1 MGFPATPAPLS
12 TGSSTMY
19 SPLQVN
25 PLRNW
30 SFKKWW
36 MYKVCPMQ
44 VRLKYIEK
52 IPEPEPDPRF
62 DAKRQRGIELHERLA
77 ESINLGAPVPQNFQH
92 VEPIVEAY
100 RDLGAVAEL
109 EEFYNRQ
116 WEPVEGWNDA
126 WVQIIKDVRIR
137 VPEFALVGD
146 WKTGRKSGNELK
158 YFEQMKLYAVS
169 EWIVNPGLPEYIT
182 ELQFVDEEE
191 TWEHSF
197 KPHQLE
203 KYLGDFERDIH
214 TMMSDLVFRPKP
226 SKYNCQYCPYGPNRG
241 NGKCPVGV

>member
-1 MGFPATPAPLS
+1 MMFLPLE
-12 TGSSTMY
+12 
-19 SPLQVN
+19 VN

-36 MYKVCPMQ
+36 MYKSCPMQ

-52 IPEPEPDPRF
+52 IPEPDPDPKF
-62 DAKRQRGIELHERLA
+62 DKKRQRGITMHERLA
-77 ESINLGAPVPQNFQH
+77 ESVNLGAPVPEELKNTQ
-92 VEPIVEAY
+92 PIVDAY
-100 RDLGAVAEL
+100 RDMGAVAEL
-109 EEFYNRQ
+109 EEFYNKQ

-126 WVQIIKDVRIR
+126 WVQIIKDVRVRI
-137 VPEFALVGD
+137 PDFALVGD

-182 ELQFVDEEE
+182 ELQFVDEDE

-203 KYLGDFERDIH
+203 KYLGDFERDIDV
-214 TMMSDLVFRPKP
+214 MMNDKIFRPKP

-241 NGKCPVGV
+241 NGRCPVGV

>member
-1 MGFPATPAPLS
+1 
-12 TGSSTMY
+12 MY